1 MAEYLIQ
8 SEDLTSIADKI
19 RVLSGTEDDMS
30 LGAMETKLDEANVDV
45 NTEADLISQIMV
57 VLNNKTDIVIPEVKI
72 GTATAKLSSNGTSIS
87 FTGLTEEPEMFAI
100 SPTGNITLGSTRY
113 VTSVMYDGS
122 TTRGTYGYRSGSSA
136 TSYHS
141 SSYFTWT
148 YSNGTLTVKTS
159 SSTNGGNFSSSVTY
173 QLAYVTT
180 VIKESIS
187 GELQLPVLSTSYP
200 EDATVAMGGSVTAE
214 TVISQHGNPNT
225 YTYQWYRNG
234 TAISGATNINYTFT
248 PTEAGTTTLYC
259 NVTNE
264 AGTVTSRTATI
275 TVTNCILYEVGNE
288 HTDIT
293 GGWTLS
299 GYSSGESGYSVYA
312 GTKGSNGITLNGRN
326 NYYVMLGTN
335 NQVDLTSFSKLK
347 VRGKPT
353 STSSSTSIWLGIR
366 KNKVVDVNDAAYV
379 DFGTNTQLRTIELD
393 ISRLSG
399 SYYIYVSAGAN
410 SECSGYINLIE
421 LV

>member
-180 VIKESIS
+180 TEGSLGGNTSDGV
-187 GELQLPVLSTSYP
+187 QLPTLTNEGTAADLMSGKQLIDSNGNVITGTHECGTSDEPAISYVFQNGVSNFGNFVGMADTEDYFESYSDIENGEIVIYAEGSMTAYFYMSQAVDLSAFSRLIFVVSEVYAENSSKSGVFKYGISQRAGSTSLL
-200 EDATVAMGGSVTAE
+200 ASGS
-214 TVISQHGNPNT
+214 
-225 YTYQWYRNG
+225 
-234 TAISGATNINYTFT
+234 TNM
-248 PTEAGTTTLYC
+248 
-259 NVTNE
+259 
-264 AGTVTSRTATI
+264 R
-275 TVTNCILYEVGNE
+275 
-288 HTDIT
+288 
-293 GGWTLS
+293 
-299 GYSSGESGYSVYA
+299 
-312 GTKGSNGITLNGRN
+312 
-326 NYYVMLGTN
+326 
-335 NQVDLTSFSKLK
+335 
-347 VRGKPT
+347 
-353 STSSSTSIWLGIR
+353 TSSSSTEYS
-366 KNKVVDVNDAAYV
+366 VDLSSVN
-379 DFGTNTQLRTIELD
+379 
-393 ISRLSG
+393 G
-399 SYYIYVSAGAN
+399 SYYITAN
-410 SECSGYINLIE
+410 VTGRDTSNSKSVVVISEIRLE
-421 LV
+421 K

>member
-113 VTSVMYDGS
+113 VTSVMYDGD

-180 VIKESIS
+180 TEGSLGGNTSDGV
-187 GELQLPVLSTSYP
+187 QLPTLTN
-200 EDATVAMGGSVTAE
+200 E
-214 TVISQHGNPNT
+214 
-225 YTYQWYRNG
+225 G
-234 TAISGATNINYTFT
+234 TAADLMSGKQLIDSN
-248 PTEAGTTTLYC
+248 G
-259 NVTNE
+259 NV
-264 AGTVTSRTATI
+264 
-275 TVTNCILYEVGNE
+275 
-288 HTDIT
+288 IT
-293 GGWTLS
+293 GTHECGTS
-299 GYSSGESGYSVYA
+299 DEPAISYVFQNGVSNFGSFVGMDDTEDYHESYSAIENGEIVIYVE
-312 GTKGSNGITLNGRN
+312 GSMTAHF
-326 NYYVMLGTN
+326 YMS
-335 NQVDLTSFSKLK
+335 QAVDLSAFSKLIFVVSEMYTEDTSK
-347 VRGKPT
+347 SGVFKYGISQRANSTSLLASGSTTVR
-353 STSSSTSIWLGIR
+353 TSSSS
-366 KNKVVDVNDAAYV
+366 KEYSVDLSSVN
-379 DFGTNTQLRTIELD
+379 
-393 ISRLSG
+393 G
-399 SYYIYVSAGAN
+399 SYYITAN
-410 SECSGYINLIE
+410 VARTVNSSKDVVVISEIRLE
-421 LV
+421 K

>member
-30 LGAMETKLDEANVDV
+30 LGTMETKLDEANVDV

-180 VIKESIS
+180 TEGSLGGNTSNGV
-187 GELQLPVLSTSYP
+187 QLPTLTN
-200 EDATVAMGGSVTAE
+200 E
-214 TVISQHGNPNT
+214 
-225 YTYQWYRNG
+225 G
-234 TAISGATNINYTFT
+234 TAADLMSGKQLIDSN
-248 PTEAGTTTLYC
+248 G
-259 NVTNE
+259 NV
-264 AGTVTSRTATI
+264 
-275 TVTNCILYEVGNE
+275 
-288 HTDIT
+288 IT
-293 GGWTLS
+293 GTHECGTS
-299 GYSSGESGYSVYA
+299 DGPAISYVFQNGVSNFGSFVGMDDTEDYHDSYSAIENGEIVIYVE
-312 GTKGSNGITLNGRN
+312 GSMTAHF
-326 NYYVMLGTN
+326 YMS
-335 NQVDLTSFSKLK
+335 QAVDLSAFSKLIFVVSEMYTEDTSK
-347 VRGKPT
+347 SGVFKYGISQRANSTSLLASGSTTVR
-353 STSSSTSIWLGIR
+353 TSSSS
-366 KNKVVDVNDAAYV
+366 KEYSVDLSSVN
-379 DFGTNTQLRTIELD
+379 
-393 ISRLSG
+393 G
-399 SYYIYVSAGAN
+399 SYYITAN
-410 SECSGYINLIE
+410 VARTVNSSKDVVVISEIRLE
-421 LV
+421 K